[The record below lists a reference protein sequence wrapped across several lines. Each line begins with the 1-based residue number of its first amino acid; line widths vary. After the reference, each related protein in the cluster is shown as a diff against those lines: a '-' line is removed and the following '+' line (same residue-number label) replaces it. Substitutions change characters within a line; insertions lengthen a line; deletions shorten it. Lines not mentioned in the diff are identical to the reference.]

1 MEEEK
6 NYLVEAEKE
15 IKEKEEKKSWVDRLQ
30 KDVFTVKGI
39 TVEKVSKCPDNI
51 ITFLEYHPKYAGKL
65 KYNEYLRMKE
75 FDGQEFSDFMQST
88 INNDVFRYLGFN
100 NKGWVEDSINEVFNK
115 NRYNPV
121 EDYIRS
127 LSWDGK
133 KRIESL
139 FIDLLDADDTDLNR
153 KMTEKWM
160 IAAVKRTLEPGCKFD
175 NMIVLQGSQG
185 IGKSTICERLAKGFF
200 STISLDEIDNKD
212 IVDKMNKT
220 WIGIIDEM
228 DNFNRK
234 EMSKV
239 KTFLSECQNT
249 VRLAYAKNSC
259 TYERHCIFIGS
270 TNDDTFLRDSTS
282 SVERRFWVIKCN
294 KTKMDNKVSTIMTPE
309 YVDQLW
315 AEAYWYYKLDPKQY
329 LDMDTSMFEEFAK
342 VQSQFKTFNDDD
354 IVDYIKD
361 VLDGEYYI
369 NKDGEVYDISQLDN
383 NTVTGLKYK
392 INKIRPFVIR
402 ELLNRKFHE
411 PRGVKYL
418 DQALSSEWVYK
429 DAWFKKIGK
438 VKKAWVRKDQVKT
451 SGKVV
456 DPMDEFTVG
465 LDI

>member
-1 MEEEK
+1 MEERKDREEFEK
-6 NYLVEAEKE
+6 SIPWRDK
-15 IKEKEEKKSWVDRLQ
+15 LQ
-30 KDVFTVKGI
+30 KDVYAVKGVS
-39 TVEKVSKCPDNI
+39 VEHIRKCPDNI
-51 ITFLEYHPKYAGKL
+51 IIFLEGHPKYAGKL

-75 FDGQEFSDFMQST
+75 FDGREFSDFDMSI
-88 INNDVFRYLGFN
+88 INNDVFRELGFS
-100 NKGWVEDSINEVFNK
+100 NKGWTEDSINEVFNK

-121 EDYIRS
+121 VDYIRS

-249 VRLAYAKNSC
+249 VRLAYARNSC

-294 KTKMDNKVSTIMTPE
+294 KTKMDNKISKIMTPE

-329 LDMDTSMFEEFAK
+329 LDMDQKMIEEFAK
-342 VQSQFKTFNDDD
+342 VQSQFKTYNDDD
-354 IVDYIKD
+354 IVEYIKD
-361 VLDGEYYI
+361 VLDKPYRIG
-369 NKDGEVYDISQLDN
+369 KDGEVSDISQLDDFSAGEKN
-383 NTVTGLKYK
+383 Y
-392 INKIRPFVIR
+392 INKIKGYVLT
-402 ELLNRKFHE
+402 ELMTRKFHTTRSTKYLELALGGEWKYKNVKYKGNKQAWTWVRVE
-411 PRGVKYL
+411 PR
-418 DQALSSEWVYK
+418 DNNT
-429 DAWFKKIGK
+429 GK
-438 VKKAWVRKDQVKT
+438 QY
-451 SGKVV
+451 
-456 DPMDEFTVG
+456 DPMEEFSVG
-465 LDI
+465 LKI

>member
-1 MEEEK
+1 MDKDKEREEFEK
-6 NYLVEAEKE
+6 SL
-15 IKEKEEKKSWVDRLQ
+15 SWEDRLQ
-30 KDVFTVKGI
+30 KDVFTVKGVS
-39 TVEKVSKCPDNI
+39 VEKIRKCPDNI
-51 ITFLEYHPKYAGKL
+51 IIFLEHHPKYAGKL

-75 FDGQEFSDFMQST
+75 FDGREFSDFDLSI
-88 INNDVFRYLGFN
+88 INNDVFRYLGFS
-100 NKGWVEDSINEVFNK
+100 NKGWTEDSINEVFNK

-121 EDYIRS
+121 VDYLNS
-127 LSWDGK
+127 LHWDGK

-139 FIDLLDADDTDLNR
+139 FIDLLEADDTELNR
-153 KMTEKWM
+153 IMTEKWM
-160 IAAVKRTLEPGCKFD
+160 IAAVKRTLKPGCKFD

-228 DNFNRK
+228 DNFNKK

-249 VRLAYAKNSC
+249 VRLAYARNSC

-294 KTKMDNKVSTIMTPE
+294 KTKMDNKISKVMTPD

-329 LDMDTSMFEEFAK
+329 LDMDQKMIEEFAK
-342 VQSQFKTFNDDD
+342 VQSQFKTYNDDD
-354 IVDYIKD
+354 IVEYIRD
-361 VLDGEYYI
+361 VLDDGYYI
-369 NKDGEVYDISQLDN
+369 NSDGEVYDISQLDN
-383 NTVTGLKYK
+383 TTVTGLKYK

-411 PRGVKYL
+411 TRGVKYL
-418 DQALSSEWVYK
+418 DQVLSNEWVYK
-429 DAWFKKIGK
+429 DVWFKKLGK
-438 VKKAWVRKDQVKT
+438 TAKAWVRKEEDK
-451 SGKVV
+451 SYKKVN
-456 DPMDEFTVG
+456 PMDVFTEK
-465 LDI
+465 LDV

>member
-6 NYLVEAEKE
+6 DYLEE
-15 IKEKEEKKSWVDRLQ
+15 IEETETWRKFLVTDPRGVIMK
-30 KDVFTVKGI
+30 T
-39 TVEKVSKCPDNI
+39 PDNI
-51 ITFLEYHPKYAGKL
+51 IAFLEKHPKYAGKL

-75 FDGQEFSDFMQST
+75 YDGREFNDFDLSI
-88 INNDVFRYLGFN
+88 INNDVHRNLGFS
-100 NKGWVEDSINEVFNK
+100 NKGWTEDSINEVFNK

-121 EDYIRS
+121 ENYIRS
-127 LSWDGK
+127 LCWDGK

-185 IGKSTICERLAKGFF
+185 IGKSTLCERLAKGFF

-234 EMSKV
+234 EMTKV
-239 KTFLSECQNT
+239 KTFLSQGKDT
-249 VRLAYAKNSC
+249 VRLAYARYSIPF
-259 TYERHCIFIGS
+259 ERHCIFIGS

-294 KTKMDNKVSTIMTPE
+294 KTKMDDKISKIMTPE

-329 LDMDTSMFEEFAK
+329 LDMDTKMFEEFAK
-342 VQSQFKTFNDDD
+342 VQSQFKTYNDDD
-354 IVDYIKD
+354 IMEYIKD

-383 NTVTGLKYK
+383 TTVTGLKYK
-392 INKIRPFVIR
+392 INKIKGYVLT
-402 ELLNRKFHE
+402 ELVGRKFRE
-411 PRGVKYL
+411 KRSTKYIET
-418 DQALSSEWVYK
+418 ALGGEWTYK
-429 DAWFKKIGK
+429 SVWFKKLGK
-438 VKKAWVRKDQVKT
+438 NEKAWVRKDEVK
-451 SGKVV
+451 SPGKMV
-456 DPMDEFTVG
+456 DPMDVFTDG
-465 LDI
+465 LNI

>member
-1 MEEEK
+1 MEEVKDYLAETDRKLEETEK
-6 NYLVEAEKE
+6 
-15 IKEKEEKKSWVDRLQ
+15 KKSWEDKLQ
-30 KDVFTVKGI
+30 KDVFSVKGV
-39 TVEKVSKCPDNI
+39 TVEKIKKCPDNI
-51 ITFLEYHPKYAGKL
+51 IVFLENHPKYAGKL

-75 FDGQEFSDFMQST
+75 YDGREFNDFDLSI
-88 INNDVFRYLGFN
+88 INNDVHRNLGYS
-100 NKGWVEDSINEVFNK
+100 NKGWTEDSINEVFNK

-121 EDYIRS
+121 ENYIRS
-127 LSWDGK
+127 QRWDGK

-185 IGKSTICERLAKGFF
+185 IGKSTLCERLAKGFF

-234 EMSKV
+234 EMTKV
-239 KTFLSECQNT
+239 KTFLSQGKDT
-249 VRLAYAKNSC
+249 VRLAYARN
-259 TYERHCIFIGS
+259 TTNFERHCIFIGS

-294 KTKMDNKVSTIMTPE
+294 KTKMDNKISKIMTPE

-329 LDMDTSMFEEFAK
+329 LDMDTKMFEEFAK
-342 VQSQFKTFNDDD
+342 VQSQFKTYNDDD
-354 IVDYIKD
+354 LVEYIRD
-361 VLDGEYYI
+361 ILDGDYYI

-383 NTVTGLKYK
+383 STVTGLKYK

-418 DQALSSEWVYK
+418 DQALSNEWVYK
-429 DAWFKKIGK
+429 DAWFKKLGK
-438 VKKAWVRKDQVKT
+438 VKKAWVRKEEVK
-451 SGKVV
+451 SPGKVV
-456 DPMDEFTVG
+456 DPMDAFTDG

>member
-6 NYLVEAEKE
+6 DYYETIEEAEKSTPWTDKLLKDGRK
-15 IKEKEEKKSWVDRLQ
+15 IVLKKPRN
-30 KDVFTVKGI
+30 F
-39 TVEKVSKCPDNI
+39 I
-51 ITFLEYHPKYAGKL
+51 IFLENHPKYAGKL

-75 FDGQEFSDFMQST
+75 YDGQEFTDFIQD
-88 INNDVFRYLGFN
+88 IVYNDVDEELGIYN
-100 NKGWVEDSINEVFNK
+100 RSMVDSALSEVFNK

-121 EDYIRS
+121 VDYIVS
-127 LSWDGK
+127 LKWDGK

-153 KMTEKWM
+153 KLTEKWM

-200 STISLDEIDNKD
+200 STISLDEIENKD
-212 IVDKMNKT
+212 IIDKMNKT

-239 KTFLSECQNT
+239 KTFLSQCQDT
-249 VRLAYAKNSC
+249 VRLAYARNTSVFK
-259 TYERHCIFIGS
+259 RHCIFIGS

-294 KTKMDNKVSTIMTPE
+294 KTKMDSKISKIMTPD

-329 LDMDTSMFEEFAK
+329 LDIETSMYDEFAREQNK
-342 VQSQFKTFNDDD
+342 FKTYNDDD
-354 IVDYIKD
+354 IIEYIKD

-369 NKDGEVYDISQLDN
+369 NPDGEVFDISQLDN
-383 NTVTGLKYK
+383 NNVTGLKYH
-392 INKIRPFVIR
+392 INKIQGYVLS
-402 ELLNRKFHE
+402 EMVNRKFHE
-411 PRGVKYL
+411 KRSTKYIEN
-418 DQALSSEWVYK
+418 ALGGEWTYK
-429 DAWFKKIGK
+429 DAWFKKLGK
-438 VKKAWVRKDQVKT
+438 NVRAWVRGNEVK
-451 SGKVV
+451 SPGKVC
-456 DPMDEFTVG
+456 DPIDVFTEN
-465 LDI
+465 LIK

>member
-1 MEEEK
+1 MEKDKEREEF
-6 NYLVEAEKE
+6 EKSL
-15 IKEKEEKKSWVDRLQ
+15 SWEDRLQ
-30 KDVFTVKGI
+30 KDVFTVKGVS
-39 TVEKVSKCPDNI
+39 VEKIRKCPDNI
-51 ITFLEYHPKYAGKL
+51 IIFLEYHPKYAGKL

-75 FDGQEFSDFMQST
+75 FDGREFSDFDLSI
-88 INNDVFRYLGFN
+88 INNDVFRYLGFS
-100 NKGWVEDSINEVFNK
+100 NKGWTEDSINEVFNK

-121 EDYIRS
+121 VDYLIS
-127 LSWDGK
+127 LHWDGK

-139 FIDLLDADDTDLNR
+139 FIDLLEADDTELNR

-249 VRLAYAKNSC
+249 VRLAYARNSC

-282 SVERRFWVIKCN
+282 SVERRFWIIKCN
-294 KTKMDNKVSTIMTPE
+294 KTKMDNKISTIMTPE

-329 LDMDTSMFEEFAK
+329 LDMDQKMIEEFAK
-342 VQSQFKTFNDDD
+342 VQSQFKTYNDDD
-354 IVDYIKD
+354 IIEYIKD

-369 NKDGEVYDISQLDN
+369 NKEGEVYDISQLDN

-392 INKIRPFVIR
+392 INKIQGYVLT
-402 ELLNRKFHE
+402 EMVGRKFRE
-411 PRGVKYL
+411 KRSTKYIET
-418 DQALSSEWVYK
+418 ALGGTWTYK
-429 DAWFKKIGK
+429 DVWFKKFGK
-438 VKKAWVRKDQVKT
+438 TVKAWVRKDIIKS

-456 DPMDEFTVG
+456 NSMDEFTVG
-465 LDI
+465 FNI

>member
-1 MEEEK
+1 M
-6 NYLVEAEKE
+6 EKE
-15 IKEKEEKKSWVDRLQ
+15 KDYLEGKEKELSWEDRLL
-30 KDVFTVKGI
+30 KDVFTVKGV
-39 TVEKVSKCPDNI
+39 TVEKTRKCPDNI
-51 ITFLEYHPKYAGKL
+51 ITFLEYHPRYAGKL
-65 KYNEYLRMKE
+65 KYNEYFRMKE
-75 FDGQEFSDFMQST
+75 FDGKEFSDFDLSI
-88 INNDVFRYLGFN
+88 INNDVYRYLGFS
-100 NKGWVEDSINEVFNK
+100 NKGWTEDSINEVFNK

-121 EDYIRS
+121 VDYIRS

-160 IAAVKRTLEPGCKFD
+160 IAAVKRTLEPGSKFD

-185 IGKSTICERLAKGFF
+185 IGKSTICEKLAKGFF
-200 STISLDEIDNKD
+200 STISLDEIENKD
-212 IVDKMNKT
+212 IIDKMNKT

-239 KTFLSECQNT
+239 KTFLSQVKDT
-249 VRLAYAKNSC
+249 ARLAYARNTTTFK
-259 TYERHCIFIGS
+259 RHCIFIGS

-282 SVERRFWVIKCN
+282 SVERRFWIIKCN
-294 KTKMDNKVSTIMTPE
+294 KTKMDNKISKIMTPE

-329 LDMDTSMFEEFAK
+329 LDMDSNMFEEFAK
-342 VQSQFKTFNDDD
+342 VQNQFKTFNDDD
-354 IVDYIKD
+354 IVEYIRD

-369 NKDGEVYDISQLDN
+369 NKEGEVYDISQLDN
-383 NTVTGLKYK
+383 NTVTGLKYR
-392 INKIRPFVIR
+392 INRIRPFVIR

-429 DAWFKKIGK
+429 DAWFKKLGK
-438 VKKAWVRKDQVKT
+438 TAKAWVRKEEVK
-451 SGKVV
+451 SPGRAV
-456 DPMDEFTVG
+456 DPMDEFTAAF
-465 LDI
+465 DK

>member
-1 MEEEK
+1 MEKDKEREEF
-6 NYLVEAEKE
+6 EKSL
-15 IKEKEEKKSWVDRLQ
+15 SWEDRLQ
-30 KDVFTVKGI
+30 KDVFTVKGVS
-39 TVEKVSKCPDNI
+39 VEKIRKCPDNI
-51 ITFLEYHPKYAGKL
+51 IIFLENHPKYAEKL

-75 FDGQEFSDFMQST
+75 FDGREFSDFDLSI
-88 INNDVFRYLGFN
+88 INNDVFRYLGFS
-100 NKGWVEDSINEVFNK
+100 NKGWTEDSINEVFNK

-121 EDYIRS
+121 VDYLNS
-127 LSWDGK
+127 LHWDGK

-139 FIDLLDADDTDLNR
+139 FIDLLEADDTELNR
-153 KMTEKWM
+153 IMTEKWM

-249 VRLAYAKNSC
+249 VRLAYARNSC

-282 SVERRFWVIKCN
+282 SVERRFWIIKCN
-294 KTKMDNKVSTIMTPE
+294 KTKMDNKISKVMTPD

-329 LDMDTSMFEEFAK
+329 LDMDQKMIEEFAK
-342 VQSQFKTFNDDD
+342 VQSQFKTYNDDD
-354 IVDYIKD
+354 IVEYIRD
-361 VLDGEYYI
+361 VLDDGYYI
-369 NKDGEVYDISQLDN
+369 NSDGEVYDISQLDN
-383 NTVTGLKYK
+383 TTVTGLKYK

-418 DQALSSEWVYK
+418 DQALSNEWVYK
-429 DAWFKKIGK
+429 DVWFKKLGK
-438 VKKAWVRKDQVKT
+438 SAKAWVRKEEDK
-451 SGKVV
+451 SFKKVN
-456 DPMDEFTVG
+456 PMDEFTVG
-465 LDI
+465 LIH

>member
-1 MEEEK
+1 MEEKKDFFESIE
-6 NYLVEAEKE
+6 EAEKSTPWTD
-15 IKEKEEKKSWVDRLQ
+15 KLLKDGRGLVMKKP
-30 KDVFTVKGI
+30 KNFMI
-39 TVEKVSKCPDNI
+39 
-51 ITFLEYHPKYAGKL
+51 FLENHPKYAGKL

-75 FDGQEFSDFMQST
+75 YDGQEFTDFIQST
-88 INNDVFRYLGFN
+88 IYNDIDEELGIYN
-100 NKGWVEDSINEVFNK
+100 RSMVDSALDEVFNK
-115 NRYNPV
+115 NRYNPIV
-121 EDYIRS
+121 DYIKS
-127 LSWDGK
+127 LNWDGK

-139 FIDLLDADDTDLNR
+139 FIDLLDADDTELNR
-153 KMTEKWM
+153 VMTEKWM

-249 VRLAYAKNSC
+249 VRLAYARN
-259 TYERHCIFIGS
+259 TTVFPRHCIFIGS

-282 SVERRFWVIKCN
+282 SVERRFWIIKCN
-294 KTKMDNKVSTIMTPE
+294 KTKMDNKISKIMTKD

-329 LDMDTSMFEEFAK
+329 LDLESKWFSEFADK
-342 VQSQFKTFNDDD
+342 QSQFKTYNDDD
-354 IVDYIKD
+354 IIEYIKD

-369 NKDGEVYDISQLDN
+369 NSDGEVYDISQLDN
-383 NTVTGLKYK
+383 NTCTGLKYK
-392 INKIRPFVIR
+392 INKIQGYVLT
-402 ELLNRKFHE
+402 EMVNRKFRE
-411 PRGVKYL
+411 KRSTKYIET
-418 DQALSSEWVYK
+418 ALGGEWTYIPTR
-429 DAWFKKIGK
+429 FKKLGNK
-438 VKKAWVRKDQVKT
+438 LAKAWVRKEEIKVT
-451 SGKVV
+451 KVV
-456 DPMDEFTVG
+456 DPMEEFTVG
-465 LDI
+465 LKI